1 MTLFVGTWK
10 IMDPARV
17 SCMTYFASMTKEDDL
32 AELNGVELLGRW
44 SDIGTAS
51 GVCIFKADK
60 YTDAMSWLYNWVPM
74 ATCSVRPVCD
84 DNVARKIILGKEPEY
99 TVDYSHVGD
108 EPLENEVLYHIS
120 YKFKPEKKVEGNNLF
135 ANLTQEQDEG
145 DSGNCRPLGRWH
157 DLGTGSGLAIAAAK
171 SEEDIYKWAFNWAEM
186 CDCQIVPV
194 LTDAQARSV
203 IKNKDGFQEKL
214 EAVKAAMGGAQVSA

>member
-10 IMDPARV
+10 IMDSARV
-17 SCMTYFASMTKEDDL
+17 PCMTYFASMTKEDDL

-44 SDIGTAS
+44 SDVGTAS

-60 YTDAMSWLYNWVPM
+60 YSDAMTWLYNWVPM
-74 ATCSVRPVCD
+74 ATCSVKPVCD

-99 TVDYSHVGD
+99 HVDYSHVGD
-108 EPLENEVLYHIS
+108 EPVENEVLYYIN
-120 YKFKPEKKVEGNNLF
+120 YKFNKDKKVEGNKLF

-157 DLGTGSGLAIAAAK
+157 DLGTGSGLAIAAAR
-171 SEEDIYKWAFNWAEM
+171 SEEDVYKWAFNWAEM
-186 CDCQIVPV
+186 CDCTIVPV
-194 LTDAQARSV
+194 LTDSQCRSV
-203 IKNKDGFQEKL
+203 IRNKAGFQEKL
-214 EAVKAAMGGAQVSA
+214 EQVRASMAGSQVSA

>member
-60 YTDAMSWLYNWVPM
+60 YADAMSWLYNWVPM
-74 ATCSVRPVCD
+74 ATCSVKPVCD
-84 DNVARKIILGKEPEY
+84 DNVARRIILGKEPEY

-108 EPLENEVLYHIS
+108 EPVENEVLYHIT
-120 YKFKPEKKVEGNNLF
+120 YKFKSEKKVEGNKLF

-157 DLGTGSGLAIAAAK
+157 DLGTGSGLAIAAAR
-171 SEEDIYKWAFNWAEM
+171 SEEDVYKWAFNWAEM

-194 LTDAQARSV
+194 LTDSQTRSV
-203 IKNKDGFQEKL
+203 IKNKAGFQEKL
-214 EAVKAAMGGAQVSA
+214 EAVKASMGGAQASA

>member
-157 DLGTGSGLAIAAAK
+157 DLGTGSGLAVAAAK

-214 EAVKAAMGGAQVSA
+214 EAVKAAMGGTQVSA